1 MPVYATKMSQINKIL
16 KYSNYLLR
24 AKTAHGV
31 HSPFVFKLIHELIET
46 EDTNYYQ
53 FKELNELRKELLNDQ
68 TELQVTDLGAGSKIF
83 KEGKRKI
90 SEIAKV
96 GISKKKFSELL
107 FKLVNFCD
115 AKTIVELGTS
125 IGLNALY
132 FAKANSKSNVYS
144 IEGCKELSKFAS
156 QLAKKEKAGNIN
168 FIVGNFDDEF
178 PKLLNRIPNLDL
190 LFVDG
195 NHRYQPTISYFKMA
209 LEKKSSSSVLIFD
222 DIHWSEEMEKAW
234 DEIKSHSEVTLTI
247 DLFFVGLVFFR
258 TEQKEKQH
266 FVLKY

>member
-1 MPVYATKMSQINKIL
+1 MSQINKL
-16 KYSNYLLR
+16 FKYSNYLLS

-31 HSPFVFKLIHELIET
+31 HSPFVFKLIHEFIEAKNT
-46 EDTNYYQ
+46 DYYP
-53 FKELNELRKELLNDQ
+53 FKELNKVRKELLANE
-68 TELQVTDLGAGSKIF
+68 TFIEVTDLGAGSKVF
-83 KEGKRKI
+83 KDGKRKV
-90 SEIAKV
+90 SQIAKV
-96 GISKKKFSELL
+96 GISKKKFSELF

-115 AKTIVELGTS
+115 AKTVVELGTS
-125 IGLNALY
+125 IGLNTLY
-132 FAKANSKSNVYS
+132 FAKANSKTTIHT

-156 QLAKKEKAGNIN
+156 QLAKKEKVDNIN
-168 FIVGNFDDEF
+168 FLTGNFDDEF
-178 PKLLNRIPNLDL
+178 PKLLKRISKLDL

-209 LEKKSSSSVLIFD
+209 LEKRSESSVFIFD

-234 DEIKSHSEVTLTI
+234 NEIKSYPEVTLTI

-258 TEQKEKQH
+258 KEQKEKQH